1 MKINSYELFNY
12 QSFSLTLTEVWA
24 TEMNGGTCKQD

>member
-1 MKINSYELFNY
+1 MKVNSYELFNY

-24 TEMNGGTCKQD
+24 TEMNGTCKED